1 MRVLVTGAN
10 GIVGTRFCTHLKRA
24 GHHVTAAVRS
34 AERAHGVAADAFVTV
49 GDLAEYAGWPATLSG
64 MDAVVHLAARVH
76 QMQEPVADPLPLYL
90 RANTQVTE
98 KLAQAATAAGVKRFV
113 YVSTAQVNGL
123 NSDERPMREDDP
135 PKLPTPY
142 AVSKWQAEQAV
153 WRILSGRVEAVVV
166 RPPLVYAP
174 RAVGNLLRLMRLVE
188 RGWPLPFASIT
199 AKRSLVGLD
208 NLANALTQCVTHPR
222 AAGRT
227 FFVTDGED
235 LPVPQIIRHIAAGL
249 QRPARLIPFPPALLM
264 TLARLAGVH
273 EQMTRLCGA
282 MQVDSSSI
290 RSALDWRPSRSPQ
303 DSIHEMTDWYR
314 NLRAGSG
321 A

>member
-10 GIVGTRFCTHLKRA
+10 GIIGTRLCRHLKRA
-24 GHHVTAAVRS
+24 GHRVTAAVRS
-34 AERAHGVAADAFVTV
+34 TERAQGLDADNAVVV
-49 GDLAEYAGWPATLSG
+49 GDLADCTTWQAALADVE
-64 MDAVVHLAARVH
+64 AVVHLAARVH

-90 RANTQVTE
+90 RANAEATE
-98 KLAQAATAAGVKRFV
+98 KLAEASLAAGVKRFV

-123 NSDERPMREDDP
+123 NSGEKPMREDDP

-153 WRILSGRVEAVVV
+153 WRILGDKVEAVVV

-208 NLANALTQCVTHPR
+208 NLADALTQCVAHPA
-222 AAGRT
+222 AAGET

-235 LPVPQIIRHIAAGL
+235 LPVPQIIRLIAAGL
-249 QRPARLIPFPPALLM
+249 RRPARLLPFPPTLLM
-264 TLARLAGVH
+264 VLARIAGVQ

-282 MQVDSSSI
+282 MQVDSSRI
-290 RSALDWRPSRSPQ
+290 RNALGWRASRSPQ
-303 DSIHEMTDWYR
+303 ESIREMTDWYR
-314 NLRAGSG
+314 ASRAGNT